1 MPRIRTLSDRDLTL
15 SFLARQL
22 LLVRRRMP
30 AHVAV
35 RRLGALQ
42 AQYSPSPYVA
52 LHSRLEGFRTTGLEA
67 AITRGSVIK
76 ATLMRGTLHLVHRRD
91 YPAYAAAWHRQAWAR
106 PSGAQ
111 QGPPEPELAAEL
123 VAFSAKPRST
133 DEIRDRVRRLTG
145 GAVGEADLL
154 NYARMLVP
162 FLHVPPSGLWRR
174 HGKFAVVAYTGGLP
188 AEPTA
193 TALVV
198 RRYLAA
204 FGPATREDI
213 AHFTSFRLRDID
225 AGLASL
231 EEVRRCTDERGR
243 ELLDLSRAP
252 MPMPDTAIPVRLLAR
267 WDAALLSHRDRTRIL
282 PTAHESHVIK
292 RSNGDFLPTYLVDG
306 LVAGTWS
313 YTATSAHAVL
323 TLRPLGHDPR
333 CLPAG
338 LESEAVRMLR
348 FLAPD
353 SGQRCI
359 EIAESVPAHIG
370 ERVADHKYAG

>member
-111 QGPPEPELAAEL
+111 QGPPEPELAADL

-204 FGPATREDI
+204 FGPATRESPTSRPSGFGTSMPDWPRSRRYGGARTSEVGNCSTFR
-213 AHFTSFRLRDID
+213 AHPCRCRTRPSRC
-225 AGLASL
+225 GYWHGGT
-231 EEVRRCTDERGR
+231 RRC
-243 ELLDLSRAP
+243 SR
-252 MPMPDTAIPVRLLAR
+252 TATGPGSCRRHTRATSSS
-267 WDAALLSHRDRTRIL
+267 AA
-282 PTAHESHVIK
+282 
-292 RSNGDFLPTYLVDG
+292 
-306 LVAGTWS
+306 
-313 YTATSAHAVL
+313 TATSCRPISWTGSLPEPGPTRLPAPTPSSRCDRSVMIRAVS
-323 TLRPLGHDPR
+323 PLGSNPR
-333 CLPAG
+333 PCG
-338 LESEAVRMLR
+338 
-348 FLAPD
+348 
-353 SGQRCI
+353 C
-359 EIAESVPAHIG
+359 
-370 ERVADHKYAG
+370 

>member
-111 QGPPEPELAAEL
+111 QGPPEPELAADL

-145 GAVGEADLL
+145 G
-154 NYARMLVP
+154 
-162 FLHVPPSGLWRR
+162 SCRR
-174 HGKFAVVAYTGGLP
+174 G
-188 AEPTA
+188 
-193 TALVV
+193 
-198 RRYLAA
+198 
-204 FGPATREDI
+204 
-213 AHFTSFRLRDID
+213 
-225 AGLASL
+225 
-231 EEVRRCTDERGR
+231 
-243 ELLDLSRAP
+243 
-252 MPMPDTAIPVRLLAR
+252 
-267 WDAALLSHRDRTRIL
+267 
-282 PTAHESHVIK
+282 
-292 RSNGDFLPTYLVDG
+292 
-306 LVAGTWS
+306 
-313 YTATSAHAVL
+313 
-323 TLRPLGHDPR
+323 
-333 CLPAG
+333 
-338 LESEAVRMLR
+338 
-348 FLAPD
+348 
-353 SGQRCI
+353 
-359 EIAESVPAHIG
+359 
-370 ERVADHKYAG
+370 